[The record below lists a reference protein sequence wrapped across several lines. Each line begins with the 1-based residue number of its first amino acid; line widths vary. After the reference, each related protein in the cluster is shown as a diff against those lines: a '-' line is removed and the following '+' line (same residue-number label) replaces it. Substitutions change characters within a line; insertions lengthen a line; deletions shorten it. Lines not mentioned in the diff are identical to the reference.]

1 MNCKDIEQLLQAY
14 HDGELDPTQRREV
27 ESHLAECPHCQAKLA
42 ELSALD
48 GLLIDGEAGKIPDP
62 GKHYWHSFSDR
73 ITRKLIH
80 GQTPIIRTHRVRS
93 LKFKLI
99 PILSGAVAVFLVV
112 VISIPLLKKAPT
124 KFTEEEV
131 AKLTAPP
138 KKSNVRFQKINE
150 NELLETEIDDLNL
163 SLDESAGGLLA
174 GDIKEEVFMAPAPS
188 EGTGAA
194 DIAASTGARK
204 KDDAPIIAEQ
214 ETAAEVASNRSVG
227 ETKTRDERAK
237 PSTAKVAETPSGYAD
252 SEDKTLAGG
261 TAAKETE
268 ETWGF
273 DRQFKTKTDQ
283 TGILRV
289 EIDSTGQ
296 LAKVTVYRSS
306 GDTSADSIALKN
318 YRKQWEGKIFRE
330 RQRALYVPFSQDT
343 ND

>member
-14 HDGELDPTQRREV
+14 HDGELDATQRREV

-48 GLLIDGEAGKIPDP
+48 GLLIDGEAEKIPDP
-62 GKHYWHSFSDR
+62 GKHYWHSFSGR

-112 VISIPLLKKAPT
+112 VISIPLLKKAPA
-124 KFTEEEV
+124 KFTQEEV

-138 KKSNVRFQKINE
+138 TKSNVRFQRTNGD
-150 NELLETEIDDLNL
+150 ELLDAEMDDLDL
-163 SLDESAGGLLA
+163 SLDESTDGFLA
-174 GDIKEEVFMAPAPS
+174 GDIKEGALMAPTPS
-188 EGTGAA
+188 KGTGAA
-194 DIAASTGARK
+194 DIATSTGAVE
-204 KDDAPIIAEQ
+204 KDDASIIAEQ
-214 ETAAEVASNRSVG
+214 ETAAEVVSNRSVG
-227 ETKTRDERAK
+227 GAKTRDERTK
-237 PSTAKVAETPSGYAD
+237 PSTAKVAESPSGYAD

-261 TAAKETE
+261 AAAKEAE

-273 DRQFKTKTDQ
+273 DRQFKTETDQ

-306 GDTSADSIALKN
+306 GDARADSIALKN
-318 YRKQWEGKIFRE
+318 YQKQWEGKIFRE
-330 RQRALYVPFSQDT
+330 RQRALYVPFNQDA
-343 ND
+343 NN